1 MAISLSRRHFLA
13 ISSVGFIGSL
23 VGCARSSGL
32 PPLNFIFFTDVHAIP
47 DRGVPDALG
56 FLATRINALRPDL
69 VIGGGDFIHG
79 GLASTPAQAAPR
91 FAVFQNFLKKLHYPV
106 HPIIGN
112 HDLIG
117 KPPQGVSAA
126 DWNPRRPIMEV
137 LGLKQT
143 WRSFEHKGYK
153 FLLLDSIHVSNDDP
167 SNYRGLISEEQIAW
181 LADELRQTDREQPLI
196 LGTHIPFRT
205 TFRQI
210 TDNPLA
216 SLPAALAVENA
227 NAVLRLFEQHN
238 LLLIL
243 QGHLHFNE
251 AIQINRTTF
260 LMGGAVCGRWWHGP
274 NLGTPEGLAAIGMD
288 HKFVEHRYQ
297 NYGWSAPLIES
308 DEPWSNL

>member
-1 MAISLSRRHFLA
+1 M
-13 ISSVGFIGSL
+13 
-23 VGCARSSGL
+23 
-32 PPLNFIFFTDVHAIP
+32 
-47 DRGVPDALG
+47 
-56 FLATRINALRPDL
+56 DL
-69 VIGGGDFIHG
+69 
-79 GLASTPAQAAPR
+79 
-91 FAVFQNFLKKLHYPV
+91 
-106 HPIIGN
+106 
-112 HDLIG
+112 
-117 KPPQGVSAA
+117 
-126 DWNPRRPIMEV
+126 

-153 FLLLDSIHVSNDDP
+153 FLLLDSIHVSNDDS
-167 SNYRGLISEEQIAW
+167 SNYRGLVSDEQIAW
-181 LADELRQTDREQPLI
+181 LADELRHTDHEQPLI

-210 TDNPLA
+210 TENPLA

-251 AIQINRTTF
+251 AIQINQTTF

-274 NLGTPEGLAAIGMD
+274 NLDTPEGLAAIGMD

-297 NYGWSAPLIES
+297 NYGWSAPLIAS
-308 DEPWSNL
+308 DQPWSNL